1 MISLRRS
8 FAIGLFLLI
17 ALVVA
22 ACGSS
27 TASSSPTPTATTS
40 SGPPLPTVTISIPVP
55 TTGTSGAV
63 VKTATASVNGTLETI
78 LTDAAGKTL
87 YYRTSDSPPGNVCS
101 GPCAA
106 AWPPLLVTGTPTS
119 STSLSGKLTAVQTAN
134 GNQVE
139 YNGHPLYT
147 YAADS
152 APGQTT
158 GEGAAGVWHV
168 ATPSLT

>member
-40 SGPPLPTVTISIPVP
+40 SAPPLPTVTISVPTP

-63 VKTATASVNGTLETI
+63 VKTATATVNGTSETI

-87 YYRTSDSPPGNVCS
+87 YYRGGDTSTTS
-101 GPCAA
+101 GCTGGCASF
-106 AWPPLLVTGTPTS
+106 WPPLLATGTPTS
-119 STSLSGKLTAVQTAN
+119 SATLSGKL
-134 GNQVE
+134 
-139 YNGHPLYT
+139 
-147 YAADS
+147 
-152 APGQTT
+152 
-158 GEGAAGVWHV
+158 
-168 ATPSLT
+168 